1 MADSAMK
8 LFDKNGDGV
17 LDPQELAATP
27 GLQTAAARAKDQSPD
42 LDGDGKLSR
51 DEIRDHILL
60 FEGSGL
66 GIQLIAVTVLM
77 DRQPLAGAKVLL
89 EPEPFLAGVLDPAS
103 DTTRQDGTAR
113 PAIEIEDMKGVRPG
127 IYRVK
132 ITHSDLSIPAR
143 YNENTTLGLD
153 LAPARA
159 GYNAQM
165 PVFRL
170 ESK

>member
-8 LFDKNGDGV
+8 LFDKNGDGL
-17 LDPQELAATP
+17 LDSQELAATP
-27 GLQTAAARAKDQSPD
+27 GLQTAVAKEKDQSPD
-42 LDGDGKLSR
+42 VNGDEQLSR
-51 DEIRDHILL
+51 DEIRDHIVL
-60 FEGSGL
+60 FESSGL

-77 DRQPLAGAKVLL
+77 DRQPLAGAKVTL
-89 EPEPFLAGVLDPAS
+89 EPEPFLEGVLDPAS

-113 PAIEIEDMKGVRPG
+113 PAIEIEDLKGVRPG

-132 ITHSDLSIPAR
+132 ITHPDRPIPAK
-143 YNENTTLGLD
+143 YNEKTTLGLD

-159 GYNAQM
+159 GYGARM
-165 PVFRL
+165 PVFQL